1 MCVRNIFTD
10 KLSTQAPHMYVHM
23 YIHWLKS
30 YVIADLYE
38 SSKNMLNKHNCW
50 AARVENNM
58 KWSALNLNLK
68 LFWIEFE
75 NRKNTSNAG
84 QEMAEENRSPQN
96 KIILPVSTAKIS
108 ATTPKK
114 FSRANIPLGA
124 KGAEGLNDK
133 KAKEKSVNKI
143 NCQKLIIGKIGV
155 KKTLF
160 RFTKLIGNSHFV
172 KKR

>member
-10 KLSTQAPHMYVHM
+10 KISTQAPHMYVHT

-58 KWSALNLNLK
+58 KCSALNLNLK
-68 LFWIEFE
+68 LFWIEFGH
-75 NRKNTSNAG
+75 RKNASNAG

-96 KIILPVSTAKIS
+96 KIILPVSTAKNS

-114 FSRANIPLGA
+114 VFKSKHCPG
-124 KGAEGLNDK
+124 GEGRR
-133 KAKEKSVNKI
+133 
-143 NCQKLIIGKIGV
+143 
-155 KKTLF
+155 
-160 RFTKLIGNSHFV
+160 RFEW
-172 KKR
+172 